1 MRKVKEPMPIEVE
14 VPNLLVSEFFD
25 KRFVKMLEQ
34 EFKNAKFEHF
44 CFYVKGQRSGKKDRG
59 ERVSIG
65 HISEKHEGKKLTN
78 IHTSKPETLQKILKV
93 VQNLD

>member
-1 MRKVKEPMPIEVE
+1 MPKVKQPMPIEVE

-34 EFKNAKFEHF
+34 EFKDAKFEHF
-44 CFYVKGQRSGKKDRG
+44 CFYVKGPKSTKKEIG

-65 HISEKHEGKKLTN
+65 HVSEKHEGKKLTN
-78 IHTSKPETLQKILKV
+78 IHTSKPETLEKILKV
-93 VQNLD
+93 VKSLY